1 MISKNM
7 LILHVMPLHIY
18 DISNSLL
25 FLLLKMKSF
34 SKNLH
39 GIERLGYKLNVDE
52 SKVMDMNAR

>member
-1 MISKNM
+1 M

-25 FLLLKMKSF
+25 FLLLKMKSLG
-34 SKNLH
+34 KNLH

>member
-1 MISKNM
+1 
-7 LILHVMPLHIY
+7 MPLHIY

-25 FLLLKMKSF
+25 FLLLKMKSLGE
-34 SKNLH
+34 NLH